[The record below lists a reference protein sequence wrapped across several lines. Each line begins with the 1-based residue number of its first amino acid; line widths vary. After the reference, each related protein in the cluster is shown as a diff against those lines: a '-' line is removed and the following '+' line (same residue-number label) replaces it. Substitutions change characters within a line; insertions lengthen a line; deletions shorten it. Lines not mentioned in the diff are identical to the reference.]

1 MSESIDWEDTKNQE
15 VFEDEIR
22 VLHRR
27 RNADATCTIDD
38 IQGILDSLYILDGNN
53 AEGRSSVQQISLSA
67 TIAAYE
73 AFVHQWKKE
82 LAEAQENLRHDS
94 SGQRF

>member
-1 MSESIDWEDTKNQE
+1 MPESMDWEDIKYQE

-27 RNADATCTIDD
+27 RKADATCTIDD

-53 AEGRSSVQQISLSA
+53 VEGRGSVQQIALSA

-82 LAEAQENLRHDS
+82 LAAPQGNASHE
-94 SGQRF
+94 